1 MERLDFFFLASYE
14 NRHMDPDPG
23 IEPPPP
29 AQRSGDDRGDGNVR
43 PLREPSPAREAEGAA
58 REGASEATPPPRR
71 LLHLR
76 ACEEEQQRQETTCS
90 KSSCI

>member
-43 PLREPSPAREAEGAA
+43 PLREPPPAREAEGAA
-58 REGASEATPPPRR
+58 REGASEATPPPRGGSSTSGPAKR
-71 LLHLR
+71 SSS
-76 ACEEEQQRQETTCS
+76 AKRQ
-90 KSSCI
+90 